1 MSKVEKNL
9 NKDELL
15 KIVEYIKL
23 INPETPAEDIKIWM
37 LNQKDAVAN
46 QEQLKPKEENTIFE
60 CVLNKNKKIAFSK
73 IFELYK
79 TRLITR
85 KDKED
90 VKNYLLNNNYI
101 IKKENKDGRVM
112 YYTINKEKE
121 EDFSKWINENLI
133 IQHS

>member
-9 NKDELL
+9 NKDEIL
-15 KIVEYIKL
+15 KIIEYIKL

-37 LNQKDAVAN
+37 LNQKNVLN
-46 QEQLKPKEENTIFE
+46 LKEENPIFE

-90 VKNYLLNNNYI
+90 VKNYLLNNKYI

-112 YYTINKEKE
+112 YYNINKEKE